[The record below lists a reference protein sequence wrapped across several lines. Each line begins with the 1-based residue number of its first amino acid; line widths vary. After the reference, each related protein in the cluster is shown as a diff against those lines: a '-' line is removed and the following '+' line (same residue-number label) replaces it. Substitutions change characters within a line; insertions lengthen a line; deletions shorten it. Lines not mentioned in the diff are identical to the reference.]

1 MNFGFFGLTLGQI
14 LNLMI
19 YLIAGVLFGV
29 FSSRQS
35 IFCVRRVRTL
45 YRAHGA
51 GFRMLVSIPFSL
63 LFLLFAFLLFP
74 GWLAGHTVAGAIA
87 YYAVLLF
94 FFSKGWKNTD
104 PSVALDKTGDAAEQ
118 APRDMQQKGNVKRH
132 GKGK

>member
-1 MNFGFFGLTLGQI
+1 MNFGFFDLTLGQI
-14 LNLMI
+14 LNLMLYI
-19 YLIAGVLFGV
+19 IAGVLFGV
-29 FSSRQS
+29 FGSRQS
-35 IFCVRRVRTL
+35 IFCVRRVRAL
-45 YRAHGA
+45 YREHGF

-74 GWLAGHTVAGAIA
+74 AWLASHTVIGAIA

-104 PSVALDKTGDAAEQ
+104 PSIALDKIGEAAEQ

-132 GKGK
+132 EKGK